1 MPGTSVL
8 QYPVKPSLRFALSLL
23 LLHAMVAAVVYA
35 TAMAFPAKLVWFV
48 LIAVS
53 LIYHMARD
61 VLMVLPDSW
70 HEISLVQNDI
80 SVTVRNGT
88 SFFGQVAERT
98 VVSPYFLVLC
108 VSLEGHRPPVSRV
121 IFPDS
126 MSAGAFRVLCVHL
139 KFA

>member
-1 MPGTSVL
+1 MPGTAVL
-8 QYPVKPSLRFALSLL
+8 QYPVKPSLRFAVSLL

-35 TAMAFPAKLVWFV
+35 TAMAFPAKLALFL

-53 LIYHMARD
+53 LIYYLARD
-61 VLMVLPDSW
+61 VLMMLPVSW
-70 HEISLVQNDI
+70 REISLVQSDI

-88 SFFGQVAERT
+88 TFFGQVAGKT
-98 VVSPYFLVLC
+98 TVSPYFVVLC
-108 VSLEGHRPPVSRV
+108 VSVEGRRRPVSRV